1 MYIFIS
7 AFVGFFIE
15 LPLMHGVEHTKFS
28 IFQTAR
34 TASTTY
40 VKTAYRPRL
49 RVYVEKVKVTLK
61 RP

>member
-1 MYIFIS
+1 
-7 AFVGFFIE
+7 
-15 LPLMHGVEHTKFS
+15 MHGMENTKFS

-61 RP
+61 KAIKTQRVSRGVTLLFL